1 MNNKDGF
8 SRYIGRA
15 LRHLL
20 KLVVI
25 IAALFAI
32 MYYTNTLAISLGEL
46 MGWRGVV
53 LLIALVVISAA
64 YPLYGFGT
72 YIVEGSL
79 GADREAIYKA
89 LAACQYAPTE
99 EREGVMV
106 CRATTLWRRV
116 RTAGDD
122 AIELRQVG
130 ENSIEIAGLRREAE
144 QLRFTIGGYKNLAQ
158 NQ

>member
-1 MNNKDGF
+1 MNNDSF

-20 KLVVI
+20 KLAVI

-32 MYYTNTLAISLGEL
+32 MYFTDTLAISLGEL
-46 MGWRGVV
+46 VGWRGAI
-53 LLIALVVISAA
+53 LLFALVVISAT

-79 GADREAIYKA
+79 NADREAINRA
-89 LAACQYAPTE
+89 LTACQYAPTE
-99 EREGVMV
+99 ERGGVVV

-130 ENSIEIAGLRREAE
+130 ENSIEIKGLRREAE
-144 QLRFTIGGYKNLAQ
+144 QLRFSIGGYKNLAQ
-158 NQ
+158 NK

>member
-1 MNNKDGF
+1 MNKDGF

-15 LRHLL
+15 IRHLV
-20 KLVVI
+20 KLVVT

-32 MYYTNTLAISLGEL
+32 MYFTDTLAISLGEL
-46 MGWRGVV
+46 VGWRGAV
-53 LLIALVVISAA
+53 LLFALVVISAT

-79 GADREAIYKA
+79 DADREAINRA
-89 LAACQYAPTE
+89 LTACQYAPTE
-99 EREGVMV
+99 ERGGVVV

-116 RTAGDD
+116 RAAGDD
-122 AIELRQVG
+122 AIELRQMG
-130 ENSIEIAGLRREAE
+130 ENSIEIKGLRREAE
-144 QLRFTIGGYKNLAQ
+144 QLRFTIGGYKKLAQ

>member
-1 MNNKDGF
+1 MNNDSF

-20 KLVVI
+20 KLAVT

-32 MYYTNTLAISLGEL
+32 MYFTDTLAISLGEL
-46 MGWRGVV
+46 VGWRGAI
-53 LLIALVVISAA
+53 LLFALVVISAT

-79 GADREAIYKA
+79 NADREAINRA
-89 LAACQYAPTE
+89 LTACQYAPTE
-99 EREGVMV
+99 ERGGVVV

-130 ENSIEIAGLRREAE
+130 ENSIEIKGLRREAE
-144 QLRFTIGGYKNLAQ
+144 QLRFSIGGYKNLAQ
-158 NQ
+158 NK

>member
-1 MNNKDGF
+1 MNNDSF

-20 KLVVI
+20 KLAVI

-32 MYYTNTLAISLGEL
+32 MYFTDTLAISLGEL
-46 MGWRGVV
+46 VGWRGAV
-53 LLIALVVISAA
+53 LLFALVVISAT

-79 GADREAIYKA
+79 DADREAINRA
-89 LAACQYAPTE
+89 LTACQYAPTE
-99 EREGVMV
+99 ERGGVVV

-130 ENSIEIAGLRREAE
+130 ENSIEIKGLRREAE
-144 QLRFTIGGYKNLAQ
+144 QLRFSIGGYKNLAQ

>member
-1 MNNKDGF
+1 MNKGGF
-8 SRYIGRA
+8 SRYIGRT
-15 LRHLL
+15 LRHLV

-25 IAALFAI
+25 IAVIFAV
-32 MYYTNTLAISLGEL
+32 MYFTDTLAISLGEL
-46 MGWRGVV
+46 VGWRGAV
-53 LLIALVVISAA
+53 LLFALVVISAT

-79 GADREAIYKA
+79 DADREAINRA
-89 LAACQYAPTE
+89 LTACQYAPTE
-99 EREGVMV
+99 ERGGVVV

-130 ENSIEIAGLRREAE
+130 ENSIEIKGLRREAE
-144 QLRFTIGGYKNLAQ
+144 QLRFSIGGYKNLAQ

>member
-1 MNNKDGF
+1 MNKGGF

-15 LRHLL
+15 LRHLV

-25 IAALFAI
+25 IAVIFAV
-32 MYYTNTLAISLGEL
+32 MYFTDTLAISLGEL
-46 MGWRGVV
+46 VGWRGAV
-53 LLIALVVISAA
+53 LLFALVVISAT

-79 GADREAIYKA
+79 DADREAINRA
-89 LAACQYAPTE
+89 LTACQYAPTE
-99 EREGVMV
+99 ERGGVVV

-130 ENSIEIAGLRREAE
+130 ENSIEIKGLRREAE
-144 QLRFTIGGYKNLAQ
+144 QLRFSIGGYKNLAQ

>member
-1 MNNKDGF
+1 MNKDGF

-15 LRHLL
+15 IRHLV

-32 MYYTNTLAISLGEL
+32 MHFTDTLAISLGEL
-46 MGWRGVV
+46 VGWRGAV
-53 LLIALVVISAA
+53 LLIALVVISAT

-79 GADREAIYKA
+79 SADREAINRA
-89 LAACQYAPTE
+89 LTACQYTPTE
-99 EREGVMV
+99 ERAGVVV
-106 CRATTLWRRV
+106 CRATTLWRRL

-130 ENSIEIAGLRREAE
+130 ENSIEIKGLRREVE
-144 QLRFTIGGYKNLAQ
+144 QLRFSIGGYKNLAQ
-158 NQ
+158 NH